1 MSGKGA
7 RNPNRQRWHE
17 DEDSSSHGG
26 HLHHHIKEVHEV
38 PHGQHHNEIPAHLHH
53 LVPPPPGFEPPP
65 ERVAVDASG
74 RATAGG
80 GAGAVPLEVGLD
92 AAAPSGED
100 VVSMDDDDDDD
111 ASEWRR
117 FDDEDEDE

>member
-1 MSGKGA
+1 MGEQAPLPADSVREA
-7 RNPNRQRWHE
+7 RAALDALVETALASAP
-17 DEDSSSHGG
+17 S
-26 HLHHHIKEVHEV
+26 
-38 PHGQHHNEIPAHLHH
+38 PPPPAGWSELT
-53 LVPPPPGFEPPP
+53 PPPGFEPPP